1 MTTTSRRTSH
11 VVAPGPPTFAL
22 HTLGWRAFQDLAAVV
37 LRDVMG
43 QSFET
48 FADSHDAGRD
58 GAFYG
63 KWRPSAAT
71 GSFGDLVPRGP
82 FVLQCKHTARSDT
95 TLTPSMIAD
104 ELGKVRRLV
113 ADGLCRSYILF
124 TNARVTGS
132 SESRIRG
139 ALVAAGVEHPIVLT
153 GSWICQTIA
162 SQRNLRMFVPRVYGL
177 GDLSQILDER
187 SYEQAEAL
195 LRYLRAELSTFVVT
209 GAYRRAAEALQR
221 HGFVLLLGEPGAG
234 KSVIAATLA
243 MTALDAWDSATIR
256 AHTAEELLAHWNPH
270 EPDQF
275 FWVDD
280 AFGAVR
286 HDWALTQGWTMRL
299 PTVMT
304 AVKNGAK
311 IVLTSRDYVYRDAR
325 RYLKEYAYPLLR
337 EGQVVVD
344 VTDLTRDERE
354 RILYNHVRLGD
365 QPPSFRRMLKP
376 YLDAA
381 ADAQPFRP
389 EAARRLGQ
397 KIFTDGL
404 ELSRRAIVEFVEKP
418 NKYLAEVFDELDSD
432 QRAALALVYVAGQ
445 LRLPVGGDHHQALLL
460 TRLGSTPAAAGIAL
474 EALDGTFVR
483 YGSAPGSDEAAGWSF
498 HHPTL
503 REGFAAFIATHPH
516 LLDVFVAG
524 LSEEA
529 VLTQIDCGA
538 EPARGTL
545 VSIPSQLHSAVA
557 QRLATME
564 QPTGDWSRRWAWHQF
579 FVQRCSTAFLR
590 VYTELDRDFIPR
602 LLRFG
607 SYLSVV
613 PEPRVLAR
621 LHEGGLL
628 ADADRR
634 TAVATA
640 SDLAVETP
648 DADWL
653 DAPEWMVLATES
665 ERGAILERVRTQLV
679 PALSD
684 ELSNWRSNYHSD
696 REPDDYYRPLE
707 EALARY
713 ASALSGDPTILSELQ
728 AAIDEVHSL
737 RHDADRSYEAAA
749 VPRWT
754 TPSPLGDGGRGDR
767 SIFDDVDA

>member
-1 MTTTSRRTSH
+1 MTTTSRRTSY

-43 QSFET
+43 QSFQT

-63 KWRPSAAT
+63 KWRPSAAIE
-71 GSFGDLVPRGP
+71 SFGDLVPRGP
-82 FVLQCKHTARSDT
+82 FVLQCKHTARADT
-95 TLTPSMIAD
+95 TLSPSMIAD
-104 ELGKVRRLV
+104 ELAKVRRLV
-113 ADGLCRSYILF
+113 ANGLCRSYILL

-132 SESRIRG
+132 SEARIRG
-139 ALVAAGVEHPIVLT
+139 ALLAAGVEHPIVLT
-153 GSWICQTIA
+153 GNWICQTIA
-162 SQRNLRMFVPRVYGL
+162 SHRNLRMFVPRVYGL

-187 SYEQAEAL
+187 SYEQARAL
-195 LRYLRAELSTFVVT
+195 LQYLTAELSTFVVT

-243 MTALDAWDSATIR
+243 MTALDAWHSATIR
-256 AHTAEELLAHWNPH
+256 AHTAEELLAHWNPN

-304 AVKNGAK
+304 AVKSGAK
-311 IVLTSRDYVYRDAR
+311 VVLTSRDYVYRDAR

-337 EGQVVVD
+337 EGQVVID

-354 RILYNHVRLGD
+354 RILYNHIRLGD
-365 QPPSFRRMLKP
+365 QSSSFRRVLKP
-376 YLDAA
+376 YLDAT
-381 ADAQPFRP
+381 ADAHPFRP

-397 KIFTDGL
+397 KIFTRGL
-404 ELSRRAIVEFVEKP
+404 ELSQRAVVEFVERP
-418 NKYLAEVFDELDSD
+418 NQYLAEVFDALDSD

-445 LRLPVGGDHHQALLL
+445 LRLPIGGDHDQALLL
-460 TRLGSTPAAAGIAL
+460 TRLGSTPTATGVAL

-483 YGSAPGSDEAAGWSF
+483 YGSAPGTDQAASWSF

-524 LSEEA
+524 LTEEA

-538 EPARGTL
+538 KPTRGTL
-545 VSIPSQLHSAVA
+545 VSIPSQLYPAVA
-557 QRLATME
+557 ERLATMG
-564 QPTGDWSRRWAWHQF
+564 QPSGDWSRRWAWHQF

-590 VYTELDRDFIPR
+590 VYTELDQDFIPR

-634 TAVATA
+634 NAVARA

-653 DAPEWMVLATES
+653 DAPEWKVLATES
-665 ERGAILERVRTQLV
+665 ERGSILERVRDQLIPV
-679 PALSD
+679 LSD
-684 ELSNWRSNYHSD
+684 EVSNWRSNYPGD

-713 ASALSGDPTILSELQ
+713 ASALAGDPRTLIELE
-728 AAIDEVHSL
+728 AAIEEVQSL
-737 RHDADRSYEAAA
+737 RFDDDSTYEPASAPHWATQSPVSDAGRS
-749 VPRWT
+749 
-754 TPSPLGDGGRGDR
+754 DR